1 MHTLSDA
8 MARERMALG
17 PSSSEPWCELDSG
30 YRPQAF
36 RVQWASGPWMNQQ
49 AHALRRQVF
58 CEEQCLFDG
67 DDEDDI
73 DRNAPTV
80 RSLVALSCLAGEPD
94 EVLGTVR
101 IHEAL
106 PGTWWGSRLA
116 VRRDWRQ
123 HGKLGST
130 LIRLAVCSAHAQGC
144 TEFLA
149 HVQAQNVPLFRRMH
163 WQVLDEMVLH
173 GRVHALMRADLN
185 HYPPC
190 TTPYAGFVLAQ
201 GGGA

>member
-1 MHTLSDA
+1 MHSLSQVMTHAVSA
-8 MARERMALG
+8 MGPAL
-17 PSSSEPWCELDSG
+17 EPWCELSSS

-36 RVQWASGPWMNQQ
+36 RVQWASDPWMQRE
-49 AHALRRQVF
+49 AYALRRQVF
-58 CEEQCLFDG
+58 CNEQALFDG

-73 DRNAPTV
+73 DRLAPSV

-173 GRVHALMRADLN
+173 GRVHALMRAELD

-201 GGGA
+201 GGGT